1 MFFRISA
8 MILRIG
14 EAEFFKRLSILPNYL
29 FCTGIQMKTE
39 LIIEFDVILIDKNHL
54 IISK

>member
-1 MFFRISA
+1 

-14 EAEFFKRLSILPNYL
+14 QAEFFKRLSILPNYL